1 MITKVVITPMFNT
14 KEIMDTTISKH
25 WIDFQYK
32 AFLFGKELH
41 SFMKGYLNAHR
52 HRKGGTGKLA
62 KAITFDADDPAGAV
76 SWGIGN
82 IDVLNKEVPY
92 WYVINY
98 GRKVSG
104 EPFIPGGGKF
114 VPGFFGNGVAP
125 DPSMRG
131 VGTERF
137 TYTPGKG
144 IDSGMVAGIIR
155 PINYIEMTEAKL
167 NQGLYKLLNA
177 FGDSSTGGK

>member
-1 MITKVVITPMFNT
+1 MITKVVITPTFNT

-41 SFMKGYLNAHR
+41 AFMKGYLNAHR

-62 KAITFDADDPAGAV
+62 KAITFDVDDSAGIV
-76 SWGIGN
+76 FWGIGN
-82 IDVLNKEVPY
+82 IDILQKKAPY
-92 WYVINY
+92 WYVVNY

-104 EPFIPGGGKF
+104 ESFVPGGGKF

-125 DPSMRG
+125 NPSMRG
-131 VGTERF
+131 VGIERF
-137 TYTPGKG
+137 TKTSGQGQSMG
-144 IDSGMVAGIIR
+144 IYPGIIR

-177 FGDSSTGGK
+177 FGDSNS